1 MIPASHAEM
10 LQILRDNPQGLKTRD
25 ILKKADEIK
34 NSLIADLRNASAM
47 VYTLRAS
54 KYATSSVSGGQNIH
68 QITKKGI
75 EALEAFY
82 ADQQASTVQP
92 ETESNPAP
100 QLALDSG
107 QESDIETDENL
118 AASSM
123 DARMDMDT
131 QPQPL
136 EQSETLET
144 AQDQPLQSDE
154 IPQPAV
160 SYDPFK
166 DIYNGLQKAAEMVE
180 KLPRPKPAFIV
191 KQPKEKIM
199 MLRYAK
205 EHYALIN
212 TDVGNLFA
220 DMIND
225 YQQLE
230 QSA

>member
-1 MIPASHAEM
+1 MIPASHAET

-25 ILKKADEIK
+25 ILKKADDIK
-34 NSLIADLRNASAM
+34 DSQIADLKNASAM
-47 VYTLRAS
+47 IYTLRAS
-54 KYATSSVSGGQNIH
+54 KYVTSSVSGGQNIH

-92 ETESNPAP
+92 TKNYS
-100 QLALDSG
+100 LSSLGLDSG
-107 QESDIETDENL
+107 QESCIEETDEKL
-118 AASSM
+118 AERQL
-123 DARMDMDT
+123 DITLDMDT
-131 QPQPL
+131 QPQPM
-136 EQSETLET
+136 EQPETLET
-144 AQDQPLQSDE
+144 AQNQPLQSDE

-180 KLPRPKPAFIV
+180 KLPRPKPAFVV

-199 MLRYAK
+199 MLRYAQ
-205 EHYALIN
+205 EHYDLIN
-212 TDVGNLFA
+212 ADVGNLFA

-230 QSA
+230 QGA

>member
-1 MIPASHAEM
+1 MIPASHAET

-25 ILKKADEIK
+25 ILKKADDIK
-34 NSLIADLRNASAM
+34 NSQIADLKNASAM
-47 VYTLRAS
+47 IYTLRAS
-54 KYATSSVSGGQNIH
+54 KYVTSSVSGGQNIH
-68 QITKKGI
+68 KITKKGI

-92 ETESNPAP
+92 AGESNPAP

-107 QESDIETDENL
+107 QESNIETDENL
-118 AASSM
+118 AESSM
-123 DARMDMDT
+123 DTRMDMDT
-131 QPQPL
+131 QPQSM
-136 EQSETLET
+136 EQQQTLE
-144 AQDQPLQSDE
+144 ASQDQQFQCDE

-160 SYDPFK
+160 TYDPFN
-166 DIYNGLQKAAEMVE
+166 DIYNELQKAVEMVE
-180 KLPRPKPAFIV
+180 KLPRPKPAFVV

-199 MLRYAK
+199 MLRFVK

-212 TDVGNLFA
+212 TDVSNLFA

-225 YQQLE
+225 YQKLE